1 MSLKSGSEKSKNKNN
16 TSENKQPVNKTLLNK
31 INQILELVLT
41 ENKNLKNYKQKLLSQ
56 KNMSFSASYIPPISV
71 KQYLSRIFNYS
82 EAEESTLIIALIYID
97 RLNCIS
103 SVILTPYNIHR
114 ILFIAILL
122 AIKYNEDN
130 TYDFE
135 YYSQVAGISVK
146 ELKVLEFEF
155 VCLLKFKLFINKK
168 EFDEY
173 KLYIDDIDC
182 EDDNVK

>member
-1 MSLKSGSEKSKNKNN
+1 MSLKSGSEKSKGKKS
-16 TSENKQPVNKTLLNK
+16 TSENRQLLNK
-31 INQILELVLT
+31 INQILEIVLK
-41 ENKNLKNYKQKLLSQ
+41 ENKNLKNYKQKLVSQ
-56 KNMSFSASYIPPISV
+56 KNMSFSASFIPPISV
-71 KQYLSRIFNYS
+71 KQYLARILKYS

-97 RLNCIS
+97 RLNNIS
-103 SVILTPYNIHR
+103 NIILTPYNIHR
-114 ILFIAILL
+114 IIFIAVLI

-168 EFDEY
+168 EFDDY

-182 EDDNVK
+182 EDENI

>member
-1 MSLKSGSEKSKNKNN
+1 MSLKSGSEKSKGKKS
-16 TSENKQPVNKTLLNK
+16 TSENRQLLNKILLNK
-31 INQILELVLT
+31 INQILEIVLK
-41 ENKNLKNYKQKLLSQ
+41 ENKNLKNYEQKLVSQ
-56 KNMSFSASYIPPISV
+56 KNMSFSASFIPPISV
-71 KQYLSRIFNYS
+71 NQYLARILKYS

-97 RLNCIS
+97 RLNSIS
-103 SVILTPYNIHR
+103 NIILTPYNIHR
-114 ILFIAILL
+114 IIFIAVLI
-122 AIKYNEDN
+122 AIKFNEDN

-173 KLYIDDIDC
+173 KIYIDDIDC
-182 EDDNVK
+182 EDENI